1 MSDPN
6 NKLGILFFF
15 SVIGLCQNFRDVL
28 FKKPDIL
35 NKYEPCVNH
44 EPMHDEATYF
54 NNIQKWFL
62 LDIFDKRLKKNTN
75 TNYFF
80 IRDMTSIP
88 GVKNVSG
95 CIGLVQLFRVPEH
108 LWVGYIFLHAHS
120 FPWQW
125 KYLACLLC
133 SAWLSPPQRGL
144 LGLPD
149 SEQQHPIPVFSFS
162 LPPLTIGGKS

>member
-6 NKLGILFFF
+6 NKLGIHFFF
-15 SVIGLCQNFRDVL
+15 FPVIGLCQNFRDVL

-35 NKYEPCVNH
+35 NKYEPFVNH

-80 IRDMTSIP
+80 LHDMTSIP

-95 CIGLVQLFRVPEH
+95 CIGLVQLFRVQS
-108 LWVGYIFLHAHS
+108 IFELGTYS
-120 FPWQW
+120 FMHTPFLDNENILPAYFVQLD
-125 KYLACLLC
+125 YCLLREAC
-133 SAWLSPPQRGL
+133 WGCLVQSSSTPSLSSLSPF
-144 LGLPD
+144 LP
-149 SEQQHPIPVFSFS
+149 
-162 LPPLTIGGKS
+162 